1 MKKLTDVKHTNNI
14 NGARE
19 LGKVIRAMVPAFA
32 TVSVKTIKGSSASF
46 FPYEVKIKG
55 ISMKNASDLEGLYT
69 VDGVARCL
77 EGVGVHLGVFS
88 FGLYNFAKL
97 QESFYYT
104 GVGTFQRHYSSEQA
118 RIKTE
123 AEAQATVVDSVQF
136 VDSFPAMASEHVLSH
151 FAEGFGDSFKVVENG
166 NGITVDIFGAPSK
179 MNTEGTTEEA
189 RQAVRHSFEM
199 SAGYADFIHDGQLYE
214 SKKDKDGEPVPVE
227 FYAGDW
233 DVAQFRLV
241 LVNLEEEQTPT
252 ETPETAPE
260 APEASPVQ
268 EAHQDDV
275 APVIASVSTVGIV
288 KQAKQITQATPATPV
303 NVLKPHL
310 TTIVNKK
317 DIIKNIV
324 EKSAYDIKEGQ
335 AGEPADLTKLD
346 EAEMIQMKTQK
357 TAVKYE
363 NLKEEL
369 LKRLGKSKGKLSV
382 RIKKFD
388 YKETEATIIL
398 TGATLAQAS
407 RLEGFMSLGNHGR
420 IIEGCEESNGVFSFC
435 VKPWD
440 KVAEAK
446 GGRLSNQLKAQ
457 KQAKKEAKLQA
468 VETAPEVQE
477 VEIVE
482 AVTPVEVVEEVVN
495 VVEVAEIVEE
505 VAPKLQLVKT
515 QSKGLKKLKKMEQKA
530 PKNITTPEEFAS
542 VLASI
547 LPKGAKVNADNLEGV
562 TITGTTLGW
571 VSYLEGIY
579 TINGTEV
586 HLVGSSFANC
596 FKLTA
601 FTSEELP
608 ESVKNFGYPL
618 TNEQAEQKKNK
629 KNSKK
634 VA

>member
-1 MKKLTDVKHTNNI
+1 MTIKNLTTTRTLKAMSTKDIQNTKEFKEVLQALLPEGAKVT
-14 NGARE
+14 GARKFNTKTQTSRMAVE
-19 LGKVIRAMVPAFA
+19 FTGLTLDQANEMDRTWAFTYLGRRVFMYGSTSYEKSYFEIHWA
-32 TVSVKTIKGSSASF
+32 TTYNVDRPSGVSQSWDYVQQLKA
-46 FPYEVKIKG
+46 
-55 ISMKNASDLEGLYT
+55 
-69 VDGVARCL
+69 
-77 EGVGVHLGVFS
+77 
-88 FGLYNFAKL
+88 
-97 QESFYYT
+97 
-104 GVGTFQRHYSSEQA
+104 
-118 RIKTE
+118 E

-268 EAHQDDV
+268 EAPQADM
-275 APVIASVSTVGIV
+275 APVVASVSTVGTV
-288 KQAKQITQATPATPV
+288 KQAKQIAQATPATPV
-303 NVLKPHL
+303 NVLEPHFS
-310 TTIVNKK
+310 TIVNKK
-317 DIIKNIV
+317 DITATIV
-324 EKSAYDIKEGQ
+324 DSIAYDIEEGQ
-335 AGEPADLTKLD
+335 AGEPADLTNLQ
-346 EAEMIQMKTQK
+346 ESEMIQMKTQN

-363 NLKEEL
+363 NLKTEL
-369 LKRLGKSKGKLSV
+369 LERLGKSKGKLSV
-382 RIKKFD
+382 KIKKFD
-388 YKETEATIIL
+388 HKETEATIIL

-407 RLEGFMSLGNHGR
+407 RLEGFMTLGHNGK
-420 IIEGCEESNGVFSFC
+420 IIEGCEESNGVFSFSI
-435 VKPWD
+435 KSWD

-457 KQAKKEAKLQA
+457 KQAKKEAKA
-468 VETAPEVQE
+468 EAIASPVK
-477 VEIVE
+477 IVE
-482 AVTPVEVVEEVVN
+482 AVTPVEIVEAVEMVQ
-495 VVEVAEIVEE
+495 EVAEKAPEAPKS
-505 VAPKLQLVKT
+505 VAPVSKN
-515 QSKGLKKLKKMEQKA
+515 SKGLKKLKKMEQKA
-530 PKNITTPEEFAS
+530 PENITTPEEFVG

-579 TINGTEV
+579 TINGTAV

-608 ESVKNFGYPL
+608 ESVNRFGYPL

-629 KNSKK
+629 KK
-634 VA
+634 AA